1 MTDDNPT
8 GLGDI
13 EQALRN
19 LEELGLVRRTGEFRD
34 GKPLYEAV
42 KLGSPV
48 NFNVPKT
55 RH

>member
-1 MTDDNPT
+1 MADDNPT

-19 LEELGLVRRTGEFRD
+19 LEELGLVRRT
-34 GKPLYEAV
+34 V

-48 NFNVPKT
+48 NFNVPTT